1 MDSDAFRWTGSL
13 QQTDF
18 WILAWQAQLY
28 GDCRCRSLCMD
39 QRQHYARE
47 LIFYFVSESS
57 PDTNAGKHNRYK
69 KYKNDFIKQEDV
81 K

>member
-1 MDSDAFRWTGSL
+1 MDSDAFWWNVSL
-13 QQTDF
+13 QMTYF
-18 WILAWQAQLY
+18 CILDWQALLY
-28 GDCRCRSLCMD
+28 GDCRFRSLCMD
-39 QRQHYARE
+39 QRQHYARK

-69 KYKNDFIKQEDV
+69 KHKNGFIKQENT